1 VERQNLNDAGW
12 IGIGFKF
19 GLGFGLAGLIFA
31 AIGVLLAYGYSHHR
45 AASAPAAPGPAAA
58 QLPPPAVGPALPAQQ
73 PAPPKPTG
81 ERRHILVP
89 PKDGKT
95 CLQEAHGLIDDNYEK
110 CLKGSDYWTG
120 GASSGQPEAQ
130 QATEPVQEAQ
140 TDWAVLIIAA
150 VNQHWTLPPG
160 TSPALKA
167 TVSMALSPAG
177 DVQSAEVTAGS
188 GVAAFDE
195 SLLKAINKASPLPL
209 PGNAEAFVPN
219 VDICFSPDPRNCQ

>member
-1 VERQNLNDAGW
+1 MEQQNLNDAGW

-31 AIGVLLAYGYSHHR
+31 AISALLAYGYSHHR
-45 AASAPAAPGPAAA
+45 AASVPAAPGPAAA
-58 QLPPPAVGPALPAQQ
+58 QFSPPAVSAALPAQQ
-73 PAPPKPTG
+73 PAPPKPAG

-120 GASSGQPEAQ
+120 GASSGQSEAQ
-130 QATEPVQEAQ
+130 QAAEPVQEAQ
-140 TDWAVLIIAA
+140 TDWAVLIVAA
-150 VNQHWTLPPG
+150 VNQHWTVPPG

-177 DVQSAEVTAGS
+177 DVQSVEITAGS
-188 GVAAFDE
+188 GVAAFDD

-209 PGNAEAFVPN
+209 PGNAEAFVSN